1 MRYILQQYFAN
12 LKNYK
17 KDILIKYFTDF
28 RNHINLQKDLLLKY
42 FVTLKK
48 CNRLSKIEAIHKFII
63 SIDDNEIV
71 LLKDKEVLMWIYDVL
86 SFLGNV
92 DEMKGM
98 TKTQKQEYLRLKE
111 NEWGINKIKAKGKQ
125 WTGQFGEEICKE
137 LYILQG
143 YTVIKKKKIKTTK
156 KNYEL
161 DLYIEELDKYIEVK
175 TGTYFTPGTAWEK
188 ILGVPLKYC
197 SIGKP
202 LLIICLGDMELK
214 LKKEIMEDNIR
225 KLLIRLF
232 LRLLKKITNTD
243 INYVCI
249 TQLLEELVDY

>member
-1 MRYILQQYFAN
+1 MNKDDKILY
-12 LKNYK
+12 
-17 KDILIKYFTDF
+17 KYFTNF
-28 RNHINLQKDLLLKY
+28 RNHKNLKRNILSKY
-42 FVTLKK
+42 FVSLKK
-48 CNRLSKIEAIHKFII
+48 CNRLLKIEAIHKFII
-63 SIDDNEIV
+63 TLDNNEIV
-71 LLKDKEVLMWIYDVL
+71 LLKDKEILMWIYGVL

-111 NEWGINKIKAKGKQ
+111 NEWGRGK
-125 WTGQFGEEICKE
+125 TGSTNLWSGKFGEIICKE

-143 YTVIKKKKIKTTK
+143 YTVVRQKKVK
-156 KNYEL
+156 EFRL

-188 ILGVPLKYC
+188 IYGIPMKY
-197 SIGKP
+197 SDIEKP
-202 LLIICLGDMELK
+202 LLIICLGDVEKRAKSNIINIKNSKRKDMLK
-214 LKKEIMEDNIR
+214 YCYDYM
-225 KLLIRLF
+225 
-232 LRLLKKITNTD
+232 D